1 MFVIMMGGY
10 RAERALG
17 PVDGSIAWVVV
28 DDGFSLHE
36 ESCAFLAGLR
46 ARGRSSNTER
56 VYAGRVAVYLSWC
69 EANGADWARPG
80 LLDLARFLR
89 WLVAEPLPARGRD
102 GGGVPRFRTEATA
115 NAVMT
120 AVCEFLRFGSRQ
132 GWVPAEVAASLTEP
146 RYLAYL
152 PSGFDPGEQG
162 QFRSIRARMLKYPAA
177 VEGPQWLSDE
187 QIEQLRAAAVRG
199 RDRFLV
205 SLLAYT
211 GVRIGEAL
219 GLHRQDMHLLSN
231 SAMLGC
237 QVTGPHV
244 HVRRRLNA
252 NGALAKSRFSRWIPV
267 TDDLVDSY
275 AEYLHERA
283 AQLPGEV
290 DSDSVFVNL
299 YAGRRGQPMTYV
311 AAKDMFDRLARR
323 VGFEARPHML
333 RHSAATRWIRAGVD
347 RDVVQRLL
355 GHASASSLDVYLHAG
370 DEELRDAVTRVAA
383 SRKAQ
388 A

>member
-1 MFVIMMGGY
+1 MMGFY
-10 RAERALG
+10 RAERALR

-28 DDGFSLHE
+28 GEDFSLHE
-36 ESCAFLAGLR
+36 EACAFLAGLR

-69 EANGADWARPG
+69 EANGVDCTRPA

-89 WLVAEPLPARGRD
+89 WLVAEPLPARSRD
-102 GGGVPRFRTEATA
+102 GSGVPRFRSEATA

-120 AVCEFLRFGSRQ
+120 GVCEFLRFGARH

-162 QFRSIRARMLKYPAA
+162 QFRNVRARMLKYSAA

-187 QIEQLRAAAVRG
+187 QIEQLRSAAVRG
-199 RDRFLV
+199 RDRLLV
-205 SLLAYT
+205 SLLACT
-211 GVRIGEAL
+211 GMRIGEAL

-244 HVRRRLNA
+244 HVRRRLDA
-252 NGALAKSRFSRWIPV
+252 NGALAKSRFPRWIPV
-267 TDDLVDSY
+267 TEELVDAY
-275 AEYLHERA
+275 TEYLHERA
-283 AQLPGEV
+283 ARVSGEA
-290 DSDSVFVNL
+290 DSEAVFVNL
-299 YAGRRGQPMTYV
+299 YAGRLGRPMTYV

-333 RHSAATRWIRAGVD
+333 RHSAATRWIRSGIE

-355 GHASASSLDVYLHAG
+355 GHASASSLDVYLHA
-370 DEELRDAVTRVAA
+370 DDDELRDAVTRVAA
-383 SRKAQ
+383 GREAG

>member
-1 MFVIMMGGY
+1 
-10 RAERALG
+10 
-17 PVDGSIAWVVV
+17 
-28 DDGFSLHE
+28 
-36 ESCAFLAGLR
+36 
-46 ARGRSSNTER
+46 
-56 VYAGRVAVYLSWC
+56 
-69 EANGADWARPG
+69 
-80 LLDLARFLR
+80 
-89 WLVAEPLPARGRD
+89 
-102 GGGVPRFRTEATA
+102 VPT
-115 NAVMT
+115 
-120 AVCEFLRFGSRQ
+120 
-132 GWVPAEVAASLTEP
+132 EVAASLTEP

-162 QFRSIRARMLKYPAA
+162 QFRNVRARMLKYPAV

-205 SLLAYT
+205 SLLACT
-211 GVRIGEAL
+211 GMRIGEAL

-231 SAMLGC
+231 SSMLGC
-237 QVTGPHV
+237 QVAGPHV

-267 TDDLVDSY
+267 TEDLVDGY

-283 AQLPGEV
+283 AQLSGEV
-290 DSDSVFVNL
+290 DSDNVFVNL

-323 VGFEARPHML
+323 VGFGARPHML

-370 DEELRDAVTRVAA
+370 DDELRDAVTRVAA
-383 SRKAQ
+383 GRKVQ

>member
-1 MFVIMMGGY
+1 MFVITMGGY
-10 RAERALG
+10 RSERALG
-17 PVDGSIAWVVV
+17 PVDGSMAWVVV

-36 ESCAFLAGLR
+36 KSCAFLAGLR

-69 EANGADWARPG
+69 EASGVDWARPG

-89 WLVAEPLPARGRD
+89 WLVAEPL
-102 GGGVPRFRTEATA
+102 
-115 NAVMT
+115 AVMT

-132 GWVPAEVAASLTEP
+132 GWVPTEVAASLTEP

-162 QFRSIRARMLKYPAA
+162 QFRSVRARMLKYPAA

-187 QIEQLRAAAVRG
+187 QIERLRAVAIRG

-205 SLLAYT
+205 SLLACT
-211 GVRIGEAL
+211 GTRIGEAL

-237 QVTGPHV
+237 QVAGPHV

-267 TDDLVDSY
+267 TEDLVDGY

-299 YAGRRGQPMTYV
+299 YAGRRGRPMTYV

-333 RHSAATRWIRAGVD
+333 RHSAATRWIRAGID

-370 DEELRDAVTRVAA
+370 EEELRDAVTRVAA
-383 SRKAQ
+383 GRKVQ